1 MKLLAFI
8 LALLFVSVALTL
20 LAIENPGYVLVVR
33 EPWSLE
39 MPLTLF
45 LLLLVV
51 GVALLYF
58 LWHLTLRLYH
68 IPRDV
73 GQWRERRRTQGA
85 HQELLQ
91 GLLNLAE
98 ANWEQAEKHLLGDLR
113 HSESPAV
120 NYLAAAYA
128 ARGRGDEEKR
138 DEYLALADRAAPQH
152 RLAIGMTQAR
162 LHVLSGEYEQAL
174 ATIGQIRTLEP
185 SHPPALRLLAT
196 VFRELRDWTGLA
208 ALIPELRKRQAMRS
222 EEITELE
229 LMAHRELLTL
239 SLPSG
244 SLQVLEKAWQTVP
257 KNLRAHPALID
268 LYARQ
273 LMKQGEMEKAAA
285 LLGDTVERA
294 WDDHLAYLFGLAHTG
309 KPESQLQRAEGWLQ
323 TQADNPMLLLT
334 LGRLAVAA
342 QHQTRAQEYLQR
354 AVALRELPEAY
365 QELGELLERGGQTD
379 KARDCYRRGLKA
391 AVTDEKP
398 RAGPERAQPPVPS
411 FATPLRGAR

>member
-1 MKLLAFI
+1 MKLLALI
-8 LALLFVSVALTL
+8 LTLLFVSVALTL
-20 LAIENPGYVLVVR
+20 LAIENPGYVLIVR

-58 LWHLTLRLYH
+58 LWHLILRLYH

-73 GQWRERRRTQGA
+73 GQWRARRRIQGA
-85 HQELLQ
+85 HQGLLE

-98 ANWEQAEKHLLGDLR
+98 ANWAQAEKRLLGDLR

-138 DEYLALADRAAPQH
+138 DEYLALADRAAPQN

-162 LHVLSGEYEQAL
+162 LHILSGEYEQAL
-174 ATIGQIRTLEP
+174 ATIGQVRTLEP
-185 SHPPALRLLAT
+185 GHPPALRALAA
-196 VFRELRDWTGLA
+196 VFRELRDWPGLV
-208 ALIPELRKRQAMRS
+208 ALIPELRKRQAMGE
-222 EEITELE
+222 EEIAELE
-229 LMAHRELLTL
+229 LLAHRELLTL
-239 SLPSG
+239 SLPAG

-257 KNLRAHPALID
+257 KGLRTHPTLIE

-273 LMKQGEMEKAAA
+273 LMKQGEMDKAGAV
-285 LLGDTVERA
+285 LGEAVERT
-294 WDDHLAYLFGLAHTG
+294 WDDRLAYLFGLTQTS
-309 KPESQLQRAEGWLQ
+309 KPESQLQRAETWLQ

-334 LGRLAVAA
+334 LGRLAAAA
-342 QHQTRAQEYLQR
+342 QHQTKAQEYLQQ
-354 AVALRELPEAY
+354 AIALRELPEAC
-365 QELGELLERGGQTD
+365 QELGELLERAGQSD
-379 KARDCYRRGLKA
+379 KARDYYRRGLKA
-391 AVTDEKP
+391 AVTNEKP
-398 RAGPERAQPPVPS
+398 RVGLERPQAES
-411 FATPLRGAR
+411 FVTSLRGAR

>member
-1 MKLLAFI
+1 MKLLALI
-8 LALLFVSVALTL
+8 LTLLFVSVALTL
-20 LAIENPGYVLVVR
+20 LAIENPGYVLIVR

-58 LWHLTLRLYH
+58 LWHLILRLYH

-73 GQWRERRRTQGA
+73 GQWRARRRIQGA
-85 HQELLQ
+85 HQGLLE

-98 ANWEQAEKHLLGDLR
+98 ANWEQAEKRLLGDLR

-138 DEYLALADRAAPQH
+138 DEYLALADRAAPQN

-162 LHVLSGEYEQAL
+162 LHILSREYEQAL
-174 ATIGQIRTLEP
+174 ATIGQVRTLEP
-185 SHPPALRLLAT
+185 GHPPALRALAA
-196 VFRELRDWTGLA
+196 VFRELRDWPGLV
-208 ALIPELRKRQAMRS
+208 ALIPELRKRQAMG
-222 EEITELE
+222 EDEIAELE
-229 LMAHRELLTL
+229 LLAHRELLTL
-239 SLPSG
+239 SLPAG

-257 KNLRAHPALID
+257 KGLRTNPTLIE

-273 LMKQGEMEKAAA
+273 LMKQGEMDKAGAV
-285 LLGDTVERA
+285 LGEAVERT
-294 WDDHLAYLFGLAHTG
+294 WDDRLAYLFGSTQTS
-309 KPESQLQRAEGWLQ
+309 KPESQLQRAETWLQ

-334 LGRLAVAA
+334 LGRLAAAA
-342 QHQTRAQEYLQR
+342 QHQTKAQEYLQQ
-354 AVALRELPEAY
+354 AIALRELPEAC
-365 QELGELLERGGQTD
+365 QELGELLERAGQSD
-379 KARDCYRRGLKA
+379 KARDYYRRGLKA

-398 RAGPERAQPPVPS
+398 RVGLERPQAES
-411 FATPLRGAR
+411 FVTSLRGAR

>member
-20 LAIENPGYVLVVR
+20 VAIENPGYVLIVR

-45 LLLLVV
+45 LLLLVI
-51 GVALLYF
+51 GVALSYF
-58 LWHLTLRLYH
+58 LWHLVLRLYH

-73 GQWRERRRTQGA
+73 ARWREHRRMQGA
-85 HQELLQ
+85 HQ
-91 GLLNLAE
+91 GLLEGLLKLAE
-98 ANWEQAEKHLLGDLR
+98 ANWEQSEKHLLGDLR

-138 DEYLALADRAAPQH
+138 DEYLALADRAAPQY

-162 LHVLSGEYEQAL
+162 LHVSSGEHEQAL
-174 ATIGQIRTLEP
+174 ATIGQLRMLEP
-185 SHPPALRLLAT
+185 GHPPALRLLAT

-208 ALIPELRKRQAMRS
+208 ALIPDLRKHQAMTD
-222 EEITELE
+222 EEIAELE
-229 LMAHRELLTL
+229 LLAHRELLTL

-257 KNLRAHPALID
+257 KNLRTHPTLIE

-273 LMKQGEMEKAAA
+273 LIKQGEMDRAAS
-285 LLGDTVERA
+285 LLGEAVERG
-294 WDDHLAYLFGLAHTG
+294 WDDRLAYLFGMAGTN
-309 KPESQLQRAEGWLQ
+309 KPESQLLRAEAWLQ
-323 TQADNPMLLLT
+323 TQSDNPMLLLT
-334 LGRLAVAA
+334 LGRLAAAA
-342 QHQTRAQEYLQR
+342 QHHTKAQEYLQR
-354 AVALRELPEAY
+354 AIALRELPEAC
-365 QELGELLERGGQTD
+365 QELGELLERAGQTD
-379 KARDCYRRGLKA
+379 KARDYYRRGLKA
-391 AVTDEKP
+391 AVADEKP
-398 RAGPERAQPPVPS
+398 RSAPERLPAPAAY
-411 FATPLRGAR
+411 ATPLRGMR

>member
-20 LAIENPGYVLVVR
+20 LAIENPGYVLIVR

-45 LLLLVV
+45 LLLLAV

-58 LWHLTLRLYH
+58 LWHLVLRLFQM
-68 IPRDV
+68 PRDV
-73 GQWRERRRTQGA
+73 AQWRERRRVQGA
-85 HQELLQ
+85 HQGLLQ
-91 GLLNLAE
+91 GLLKLAE

-162 LHVLSGEYEQAL
+162 LHVSSGEYEQAL
-174 ATIGQIRTLEP
+174 ATIGQLRTLEP
-185 SHPPALRLLAT
+185 GHPPALRLLAA

-208 ALIPELRKRQAMRS
+208 ELIPELRKRQAMSS
-222 EEITELE
+222 EEIAQLE
-229 LMAHRELLTL
+229 LLAHRELLTL

-244 SLQVLEKAWQTVP
+244 SLQVLDKAWQTVP
-257 KNLRAHPALID
+257 KNLRSHPMLIE
-268 LYARQ
+268 LYARH
-273 LMKQGEMEKAAA
+273 LMKQGEMDKAAV
-285 LLGDTVERA
+285 LLGDAVEHA
-294 WDDHLAYLFGLAHTG
+294 WDDHLSYLFGLARTS
-309 KPESQLQRAEGWLQ
+309 KPEGQLQRAEAWLPA
-323 TQADNPMLLLT
+323 QADNPMLLLT
-334 LGRLAVAA
+334 LGRLAAAA
-342 QHQTRAQEYLQR
+342 QHHAKAQEYLQR
-354 AVALRELPEAY
+354 AIALRELPEACE
-365 QELGELLERGGQTD
+365 ELGELLERAGEVD
-379 KARDCYRRGLKA
+379 KARDYYRRGLKA
-391 AVTDEKP
+391 AVADEKP
-398 RAGPERAQPPVPS
+398 RAVTERTQAV
-411 FATPLRGAR
+411 APLPAPLHGVR